1 MHRFVVLGVLALTS
15 WGLAAQVTLVATDP
29 APLPGAQVGLTV
41 SGVPAG
47 AECYWD
53 FGGDGTV
60 DQVTATPSIPY
71 LVRAGYQEIAVQVRL
86 GDSAVGSARI
96 ALSADPSLGVFR
108 TVSRTETGSY
118 EVTVVLRTRVH
129 LYAPAIEEFI
139 PAGWSVEV
147 IDVGGAVFMVGES
160 LQAVWALELWPGDEV
175 ALRYVLYPG
184 PVETAR
190 LSGSASGY
198 GPAGRIEVQIGGAV
212 VIP

>member
-1 MHRFVVLGVLALTS
+1 MRRFIVLGVLAFTS
-15 WGLAAQVTLVATDP
+15 LGLATQVTLMVTDP

-47 AECYWD
+47 AQFYWD

-60 DQVTATPSIPY
+60 DRITDTPSLPY

-86 GDSAVGSARI
+86 GDRPVSSARI
-96 ALSADPSLGVFR
+96 ALSADPSLGVYR

-118 EVTVVLRTRVH
+118 EVTVVLWTRVH
-129 LYAPAIEEFI
+129 LYAPAVEEFI

-147 IDVGGAVFMVGES
+147 IDDGGAVYMVGES

-175 ALRYVLYPG
+175 TLRYVLYPG
-184 PVETAR
+184 ASGTAR
-190 LSGSASGY
+190 LSGSASSY
-198 GPAGRIEVQIGGAV
+198 GPEGRIEVQIGGAV
-212 VIP
+212 TVP

>member
-1 MHRFVVLGVLALTS
+1 MRRFIVLGVLAFTS
-15 WGLAAQVTLVATDP
+15 WGLATQVTLVATDP

-47 AECYWD
+47 AQLSWD

-60 DQVTATPSIPY
+60 DQITDTPSIPY
-71 LVRAGYQEIAVQVRL
+71 LVQAGYQEIAVQVHL
-86 GDSAVGSARI
+86 GDRTVSSARI
-96 ALSADPSLGVFR
+96 AISANPSLGVFR
-108 TVSRTETGSY
+108 TVSHSDTGSY

-147 IDVGGAVFMVGES
+147 IDDGGAVYMVGES

-175 ALRYVLYPG
+175 TLRYILYPG
-184 PVETAR
+184 ASEAAR
-190 LSGSASGY
+190 LAGSASGY
-198 GPAGRIEVQIGGAV
+198 GPDGRIEVQIGGAV
-212 VIP
+212 VVP